1 MKTEKGVIKKLKKR
15 GRRVKR
21 QLRLKTERMDINL
34 ITIMTR
40 DKIVMTALVTMRIRI
55 IVLLQTL
62 LRQIGH
68 L

>member
-1 MKTEKGVIKKLKKR
+1 MKTEKGVRKKLMKR

-21 QLRLKTERMDINL
+21 QLRLKIERMDINL

-40 DKIVMTALVTMRIRI
+40 DKIVMTALATMRIRI